1 MGREV
6 HFNTFEALTTMS
18 LSKYQKVLDKSIP
31 PFMASITHCGDF
43 ALTVY
48 CDFDTFFFSISKFL
62 SVKLFSGMRRVLPN
76 YEGLH

>member
-1 MGREV
+1 ML
-6 HFNTFEALTTMS
+6 FNTFVALTTMS

-48 CDFDTFFFSISKFL
+48 CDFDTFFYSQ
-62 SVKLFSGMRRVLPN
+62 
-76 YEGLH
+76 